1 MLLAPVANPLYN
13 EATLTLRIKPMKSIE
28 IDDDLYQYIAGQ
40 TIKIGESASDILR
53 RLLPGA
59 PLKASLAE
67 AQHAA
72 KPKADKAITAIEA
85 HPVKASDAPQ
95 ANITEPKTATAGKIG
110 NIFDLVT
117 PQDLQ
122 AEHNIVG
129 RFLYLLSVLARVHKK
144 QFHKVLEIKGR
155 NRLYFGNS
163 AAELS
168 ESGSST
174 NPKQIPNTD
183 FWVITN
189 SNTTRK
195 KMMLTETATKLGYSA
210 ADAERIRDLL

>member
-1 MLLAPVANPLYN
+1 
-13 EATLTLRIKPMKSIE
+13 MKTIE

-40 TIKIGESASDILR
+40 TLKIGESASDILR

-59 PLKASLAE
+59 P
-67 AQHAA
+67 
-72 KPKADKAITAIEA
+72 
-85 HPVKASDAPQ
+85 VKAVAISAERKNTAPETVTAKLESQ
-95 ANITEPKTATAGKIG
+95 ETAEIPASQEAEVKSETKTAVAVKSG

-117 PQDLQ
+117 PADLQ
-122 AEHNIVG
+122 TEHNIVG

-144 QFHKVLEIKGR
+144 QFHKVLDIKGR

-163 AAELS
+163 AAELN
-168 ESGSST
+168 ETGTST
-174 NPKQIPNTD
+174 NPKQIPNTE

-195 KMMLTETATKLGYSA
+195 KMMLTETAIKLGYSA
-210 ADAERIRDLL
+210 EDAERIRDLL

>member
-1 MLLAPVANPLYN
+1 
-13 EATLTLRIKPMKSIE
+13 MKTIE

-40 TIKIGESASDILR
+40 TLKIGESASDILR

-59 PLKASLAE
+59 PVKAMAPQPVVLPIAPAATPANTANAANAATSLAE
-67 AQHAA
+67 NTVTVNTETTAEPSMVNAS
-72 KPKADKAITAIEA
+72 KA
-85 HPVKASDAPQ
+85 
-95 ANITEPKTATAGKIG
+95 G

-117 PQDLQ
+117 PADLQ

-144 QFHKVLEIKGR
+144 QFHKVLDIKGR

-168 ESGSST
+168 ETGTST
-174 NPKQIPNTD
+174 NPKQIPNTA

-195 KMMLTETATKLGYSA
+195 KMMLTETAIKLGYSA
-210 ADAERIRDLL
+210 EDAERIRDLL

>member
-1 MLLAPVANPLYN
+1 
-13 EATLTLRIKPMKSIE
+13 MKTIE

-40 TIKIGESASDILR
+40 TLKIGESASDILR

-59 PLKASLAE
+59 P
-67 AQHAA
+67 
-72 KPKADKAITAIEA
+72 
-85 HPVKASDAPQ
+85 VKAVAISAERKNIAPETVTTKLESQ
-95 ANITEPKTATAGKIG
+95 ETAETPASQEAEVKSETKTAVAVKAG

-117 PQDLQ
+117 PADLQ
-122 AEHNIVG
+122 TEHNIVG

-144 QFHKVLEIKGR
+144 QFHKVLDIKGR

-163 AAELS
+163 AAELN
-168 ESGSST
+168 ETGTST
-174 NPKQIPNTD
+174 NPKQIPNTE

-195 KMMLTETATKLGYSA
+195 KMMLTETAIKLGYSA
-210 ADAERIRDLL
+210 EDAERIRDLL